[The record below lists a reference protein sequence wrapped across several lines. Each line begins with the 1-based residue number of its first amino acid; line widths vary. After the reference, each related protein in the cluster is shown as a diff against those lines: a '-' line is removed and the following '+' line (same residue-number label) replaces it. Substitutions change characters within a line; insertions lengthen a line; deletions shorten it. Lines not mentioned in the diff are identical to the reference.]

1 MKKTTR
7 SQNHT
12 HPHRLLSLSVFAF
25 LVPLTG
31 CSTLQPDLK
40 LPPAPV
46 AMDWQSGSK
55 DQLGSDTDRPWQDM
69 VRSERAR
76 SLVEL
81 ALVQNRDLRIAAL
94 NVQRAQA
101 QYRIQRA
108 ALLPEV
114 DGVGTGSSQ
123 RAQAPNGSGE
133 SSVSRTYS
141 ADLSVVAWELDLF
154 GRVASLKDAAL
165 QDYLSTEAAQRAT
178 RLSVVAQVL
187 GSYVQLCA
195 DLQRQQL
202 AQETLASRQAS
213 YQLQNS
219 LNAAGLSSSVELR
232 RAKTELHEIEDQT
245 LEAVAAAARS
255 RNTLELVVGSPLG
268 TVEGEP
274 IAGILTDVVPGVGV
288 PSDLL
293 YRRPDI
299 LAAEHQ
305 LRAANA
311 NIGSARAAFFPSIT
325 LTGSF
330 GSASQE
336 LSGLFDGGTRA
347 WSFIPQLHLPIFN
360 GGRLRA
366 SLKVAKVDRD
376 RALADYEKAIQTSFR
391 EVSDVL
397 ADQAVIGDRVRARRD
412 QVVSADE
419 VLDAIGDRYE
429 AGVSDQLELLDA
441 QRGLYSSQRSLV
453 SAESRQVQIAID
465 LYRTLGGNWAA
476 DQVTPVAKTRWSES
490 RLERSM
496 P

>member
-1 MKKTTR
+1 MR
-7 SQNHT
+7 
-12 HPHRLLSLSVFAF
+12 RLLPFSVFLC
-25 LVPLTG
+25 LVPLTA
-31 CSTLQPDLK
+31 CTTLQPDLK

-55 DQLGSDTDRPWQDM
+55 DHLGSDIDRPWQDM
-69 VRSERAR
+69 VQSQRAKA
-76 SLVEL
+76 LVEL
-81 ALVQNRDLRIAAL
+81 ALTQNRDLRLAAL

-108 ALLPEV
+108 ALLPEI
-114 DGVGTGSSQ
+114 DGVATGSSQ
-123 RAQAPNGSGE
+123 RAGSPIGAGE
-133 SSVSRTYS
+133 SSVSRMYS

-165 QDYLSTEAAQRAT
+165 QDYLSTEAAQRAA

-195 DLQRQQL
+195 DMERQRL
-202 AQETLASRQAS
+202 ADETLVSRQAS
-213 YQLQNS
+213 YQLQAD
-219 LNAAGLSSSVELR
+219 LNAAGLSSNVELR
-232 RAKTELHEIEDQT
+232 RAKTELHEIQDQM
-245 LEAVAAAARS
+245 LESVAATARS
-255 RNTLELVVGSPLG
+255 RNTLELVVGAPLG

-274 IAGILTDVVPGVGV
+274 SAGILTGVVPGVGV

-311 NIGSARAAFFPSIT
+311 NIGSARAAFFPNIT

-347 WSFIPQLHLPIFN
+347 WSFVPQLHLPIFN

-366 SLKVAKVDRD
+366 SLKVATVDRD
-376 RALADYEKAIQTSFR
+376 RALAEYEKVIQTSFR

-397 ADQAVIGDRVRARRD
+397 ADQAVTGDRVRARRE
-412 QVVSADE
+412 QVESADE
-419 VLDAIGDRYE
+419 VLDAVGDRFE
-429 AGVSDQLELLDA
+429 VGVSDQLELLDA
-441 QRGLYSSQRSLV
+441 QRSLYSSQRSLV
-453 SAESRQVQIAID
+453 AAESRQVQIAID
-465 LYRTLGGNWAA
+465 LYRALGGNWAA
-476 DQVTPVAKTRWSES
+476 DKSAPRASES
-490 RLERSM
+490 HLERSM